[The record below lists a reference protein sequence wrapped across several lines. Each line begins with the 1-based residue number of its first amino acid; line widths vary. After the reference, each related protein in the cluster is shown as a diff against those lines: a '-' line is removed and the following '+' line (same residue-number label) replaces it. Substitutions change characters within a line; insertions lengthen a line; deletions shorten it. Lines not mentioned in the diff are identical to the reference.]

1 MKKFLGEFYK
11 GLDGKEYFYFP
22 MLKSIYHIPKQDLA
36 RFNAFRQRLVIAVA
50 IGAMIYSFFP
60 ENILLSCLSVIL
72 FYALSTFAYFKSVL
86 PKYLV
91 KKQVSM
97 EEFEAKVSVSKT
109 VSIEKFLSISI
120 IGIGIILCSFFIGQ
134 DSLNRLIVIVFGIVV
149 TMSGTY
155 SLFGS
160 KSS

>member
-11 GLDGKEYFYFP
+11 GLDGKEYFYLP

-60 ENILLSCLSVIL
+60 ENILLSCLSAIL
-72 FYALSTFAYFKSVL
+72 FYALSTIAYFKSVL

-91 KKQVSM
+91 KKQVLM
-97 EEFEAKVSVSKT
+97 EEFEEKVSVSKT
-109 VSIEKFLSISI
+109 VSIEKFLSIST
-120 IGIGIILCSFFIGQ
+120 IGIGIIICSFFIGN
-134 DSLNRLIVIVFGIVV
+134 DFLNRMIVILFGIVV
-149 TMSGTY
+149 TISGTY
-155 SLFGS
+155 SLFGN
-160 KSS
+160 KS

>member
-11 GLDGKEYFYFP
+11 GLDDQEYFYLP
-22 MLKSIYHIPKQDLA
+22 ILKSIYHIPKQDLA

-60 ENILLSCLSVIL
+60 ENILLSCLSAIL
-72 FYALSTFAYFKSVL
+72 FYALSTIAYFKSVL

-109 VSIEKFLSISI
+109 VSIEKFLSIST
-120 IGIGIILCSFFIGQ
+120 IGIGIIICSFFIGN
-134 DSLNRLIVIVFGIVV
+134 DFLNRMIVILFGIVV
-149 TMSGTY
+149 TISGTY
-155 SLFGS
+155 SLFGN
-160 KSS
+160 KS

>member
-60 ENILLSCLSVIL
+60 ENILLSCLSAIL
-72 FYALSTFAYFKSVL
+72 FYALSTIAYFKSVL

-91 KKQVSM
+91 KKQVAM
-97 EEFEAKVSVSKT
+97 EEFEGKVSVSKT
-109 VSIEKFLSISI
+109 VSIEKFLSIST
-120 IGIGIILCSFFIGQ
+120 IGIGIIICSFFIGN
-134 DSLNRLIVIVFGIVV
+134 DFLNRMIVILFGIVV
-149 TMSGTY
+149 TISGTY
-155 SLFGS
+155 SLFGN
-160 KSS
+160 KS

>member
-97 EEFEAKVSVSKT
+97 EEFEGKVSVSKT
-109 VSIEKFLSISI
+109 VSMEKFLSIST